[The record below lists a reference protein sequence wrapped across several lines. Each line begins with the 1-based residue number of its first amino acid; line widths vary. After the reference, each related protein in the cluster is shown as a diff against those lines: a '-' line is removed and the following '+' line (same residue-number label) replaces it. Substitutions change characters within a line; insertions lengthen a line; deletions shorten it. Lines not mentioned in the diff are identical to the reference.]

1 MRCLRSSDDILL
13 MSSTGVII
21 RTSLDEIR
29 ETGRSTQGVRVMD
42 LADGASVVGLA
53 VIDLEV
59 EAAANMN
66 GAGTENGHV

>member
-1 MRCLRSSDDILL
+1 MRCLKSSDDILL

-42 LADGASVVGLA
+42 LADGVSVVGLA
-53 VIDLEV
+53 VIDLEE
-59 EAAANMN
+59 EAAANLN
-66 GAGTENGHV
+66 GSGMENGHV